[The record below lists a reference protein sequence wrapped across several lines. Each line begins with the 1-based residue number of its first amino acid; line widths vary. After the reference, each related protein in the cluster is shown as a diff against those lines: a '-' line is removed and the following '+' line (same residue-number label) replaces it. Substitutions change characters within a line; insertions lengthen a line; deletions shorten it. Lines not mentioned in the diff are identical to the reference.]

1 MAAAPIAP
9 PTVPVA
15 LIGILHYTG
24 AQLAA
29 IHGLRDLFETAARLA
44 GARGAAARE
53 LRVQVLALHGDEP
66 PPAGTPLAALILPPR
81 LDGEPTAAEAA
92 ALAPWIR
99 ARHREGTRVCSVC
112 AGAFLLAASGLL
124 DGRAATTHWTL
135 AERFAMRFPEVRL
148 DIAKLLI
155 DDGDLLTAGGVMAW
169 TDLGLRLIEQ
179 LLGPAVMLATARMF
193 LIDPGEREQRYY
205 SSAAPRLAHGDAA
218 VLRAQQWL
226 AAHFTEPVL
235 MPQLAA
241 LAGLGERTFL
251 RRFRAAAGDTPTGY
265 LQQLRV
271 ARARELLELSDRPV
285 DAVAWQVG
293 YEDTSAFRRVFQR
306 VVGLAPGAYRQ
317 RFAVRQARR

>member
-169 TDLGLRLIEQ
+169 TDLGMRLIDRT
-179 LLGPAVMLATARMF
+179 LGATVMVETARS
-193 LIDPGEREQRYY
+193 LLVVPPGREQRYY
-205 SSAAPRLAHGDAA
+205 SAFSPRLRHGDAA
-218 VLRAQQWL
+218 VLKVQHWLQATDAKDIALPRL
-226 AAHFTEPVL
+226 AA
-235 MPQLAA
+235 Q
-241 LAGLGERTFL
+241 AGLEERTFL
-251 RRFRAAAGDTPTGY
+251 RRFQKATGMTTTEY
-265 LQQLRV
+265 CQRLRV
-271 ARARELLELSDRPV
+271 GRAREMLQFGRLPV
-285 DAVAWQVG
+285 DRIAWDVG
-293 YEDTSAFRRVFQR
+293 YGDTSAFRKVFIR
-306 VVGLAPGAYRQ
+306 FVGLTPGEYRR
-317 RFAVRQARR
+317 RFHAV

>member
-1 MAAAPIAP
+1 MAAATPIATP
-9 PTVPVA
+9 AEPASV
-15 LIGILHYTG
+15 GILHYPG

-44 GARGAAARE
+44 AERGGPARP
-53 LRVQVLALHGDEP
+53 LQVRVLNASECSDY
-66 PPAGTPLAALILPPR
+66 AGPPLAALILPPR
-81 LDGEPTAAEAA
+81 LDGVPGQSEAAE
-92 ALAPWIR
+92 LVPWIR
-99 ARHREGTRVCSVC
+99 ARHREGTRICSVC
-112 AGAFLLAASGLL
+112 AGAFLLAATGLL

-135 AERFAMRFPEVRL
+135 AERFPKVQL

-169 TDLGLRLIEQ
+169 TDLGLRLIED
-179 LLGPAVMLATARMF
+179 LLGPAVMLVTARMF

-226 AAHFTEPVL
+226 ATHFAEPVS

-241 LAGLGERTFL
+241 QAGLGERTFL
-251 RRFRAAAGDTPTGY
+251 RRFRAATGDTPTVY

-271 ARARELLELSDRPV
+271 TRARDLLELSAQPI
-285 DAVAWQVG
+285 DAIAWQVG
-293 YEDTSAFRRVFQR
+293 YEDTGAFRRIFQR
-306 VVGLAPGAYRQ
+306 IVGLAPGAYRQ
-317 RFAVRQARR
+317 RFAVRHPQV